1 MLGHVSPWLPWA
13 LLSAMFAALTAIF
26 AKVGVETINSD
37 LATFIRTLVVAG
49 VLAGILAIRGLFQPL
64 TSISGRTY
72 LFLALSGLCTGASWI
87 CYFRALQVGDAARV
101 APVDKLSVVLV
112 AIFGALFLGESVSL
126 TAWAGVALIFGG
138 VLLVA
143 IG

>member
-1 MLGHVSPWLPWA
+1 
-13 LLSAMFAALTAIF
+13 
-26 AKVGVETINSD
+26 
-37 LATFIRTLVVAG
+37 
-49 VLAGILAIRGLFQPL
+49 
-64 TSISGRTY
+64 
-72 LFLALSGLCTGASWI
+72 
-87 CYFRALQVGDAARV
+87 VGDAARV

-126 TAWAGVALIFGG
+126 TAWTGVALIFGG